1 MNSTIKSA
9 RIAGI
14 LFLVATFTYMLGNG
28 LIEAILNDP
37 DYLLH
42 VYPNKTQVS
51 IGVLLEFINSVAAVG
66 IAITLF
72 PILKKQNEQ
81 IALGYIAFRAIEA
94 VILIVGAICPL
105 LLIHASK
112 EYIAAGAPVA
122 SYFQT
127 IGSVALQGK
136 FLSFQL
142 AMIVLGLYSLL
153 LCYLLYRSKLIPRFL
168 SIFGFI
174 GYVSLLTSALLEFFG
189 HSAGMLLF
197 IPGAL
202 FEIFFPIWLIVK
214 GFNKPSL

>member
-14 LFLVATFTYMLGNG
+14 LFLIATVTYMLGNG

-37 DYLLH
+37 EYLLH
-42 VYPNKTQVS
+42 VYPHQTQVT

-81 IALGYIAFRAIEA
+81 IALGYVAFRAIEA

-105 LLIHASK
+105 LLIHVSK
-112 EYIAAGAPVA
+112 EYIAAGAPAA

-168 SIFGFI
+168 SIFGLI
-174 GYVSLLTSALLEFFG
+174 GYASLLTSALLEIFG